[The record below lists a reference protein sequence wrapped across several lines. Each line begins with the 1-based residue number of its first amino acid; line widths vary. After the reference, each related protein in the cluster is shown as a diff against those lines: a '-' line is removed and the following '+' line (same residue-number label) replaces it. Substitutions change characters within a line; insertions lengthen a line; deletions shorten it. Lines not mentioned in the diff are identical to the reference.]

1 MNDVEKQ
8 VFFNTYTCISEGK
21 SYMYVDEDIQIT
33 LESDG
38 KRESMN
44 SQKHSMSSTVVA
56 FQLYY
61 TMLFFIYTRILTD
74 EPPM

>member
-1 MNDVEKQ
+1 
-8 VFFNTYTCISEGK
+8 
-21 SYMYVDEDIQIT
+21 MYAGEDIQIT
-33 LESDG
+33 PESDG

-61 TMLFFIYTRILTD
+61 TICCSSFTPGY
-74 EPPM
+74 